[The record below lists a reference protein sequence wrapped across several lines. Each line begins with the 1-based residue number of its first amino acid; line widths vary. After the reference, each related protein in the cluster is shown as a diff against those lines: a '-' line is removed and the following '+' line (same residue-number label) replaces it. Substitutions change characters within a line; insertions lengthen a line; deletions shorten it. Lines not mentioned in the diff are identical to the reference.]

1 MAEVKIEIE
10 GMSCQHCVMA
20 VKKAVTQ
27 LNGVTGADVEIG
39 SADVKFD
46 DTKVRREDIEAA
58 ITKAGYKVVK
68 P

>member
-10 GMSCQHCVMA
+10 GMSCEHCVMA